1 MSRLD
6 RSLRVGGIAIAICY
20 SVAAV
25 VVLATHEVIRLGDL
39 LISFGVGLAG
49 GLVAVVGCW
58 ILYAIDDAERVG
70 WASEAE
76 RLARH
81 FEQTDRTKR
90 EVA

>member
-6 RSLRVGGIAIAICY
+6 RSLRVGGVAIAICY

-49 GLVAVVGCW
+49 GLGAVVGCW
-58 ILYAIDDAERVG
+58 ILYAIDDAGRVD

>member
-6 RSLRVGGIAIAICY
+6 RSLRVGGVAIAICY

-58 ILYAIDDAERVG
+58 ILYAIDDAEHECRRDG
-70 WASEAE
+70 AGQ
-76 RLARH
+76 LARR
-81 FEQTDRTKR
+81 FEQQDRAKR